1 MDSLHVYE
9 IRVLMSFSS
18 PASRVVWWFKVGI
31 RSLGFWYWAVSSNYL
46 GRTIIEEASNISTR
60 YFRLKR
66 LDLLTGGGGLF
77 SFAFSTFYF
86 SYVLRLAQF
95 LFSFFIIITIYIFF
109 LIIRLQQSNTFFRNY
124 INDTRMQFHFSCVN
138 YLRITDYLT

>member
-46 GRTIIEEASNISTR
+46 GRTIIEEAINISTR

-86 SYVLRLAQF
+86 LRFAIGTVSLFIFYYYHYF
-95 LFSFFIIITIYIFF
+95 LKKK
-109 LIIRLQQSNTFFRNY
+109 IRLQQSNTFSRNY
-124 INDTRMQFHFSCVN
+124 INDTRTQYHFSCVN

>member
-46 GRTIIEEASNISTR
+46 GRTIIEEAINISTR

-86 SYVLRLAQF
+86 LYVLRLAQF
-95 LFSFFIIITIYIFF
+95 LFSFFIIMTILKKKLDYNNLTPFSEIISMTLARNFTF
-109 LIIRLQQSNTFFRNY
+109 L
-124 INDTRMQFHFSCVN
+124 V
-138 YLRITDYLT
+138 

>member
-46 GRTIIEEASNISTR
+46 GRTIIEEAINISTR

-86 SYVLRLAQF
+86 LYVLRLAQF
-95 LFSFFIIITIYIFF
+95 LFSFFIIITIFF
-109 LIIRLQQSNTFFRNY
+109 KKYLDYNNLTPFPEIISMTLARNTTFL
-124 INDTRMQFHFSCVN
+124 V
-138 YLRITDYLT
+138 